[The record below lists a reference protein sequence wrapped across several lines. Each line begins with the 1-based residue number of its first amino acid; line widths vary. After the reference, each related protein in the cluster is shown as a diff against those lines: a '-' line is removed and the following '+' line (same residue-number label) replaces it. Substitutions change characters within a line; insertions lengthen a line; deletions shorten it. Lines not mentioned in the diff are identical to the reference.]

1 MSDTPDCIHVVAL
14 VVPKQGKRREVQTIL
29 LELVEATRREE
40 GCIQYDLLE
49 ETNNPTD
56 FTFVERWATKAALD
70 AHFVRPHFTLA
81 AARLEGLLIAPPDIM
96 QLKEV
101 R

>member
-14 VVPKQGKRREVQTIL
+14 IVPKPGKRNEVRNVL
-29 LELVEATRREE
+29 LELREATRREE

-56 FTFVERWATKAALD
+56 FTFVERWESREALD
-70 AHFVRPHFTLA
+70 AHF
-81 AARLEGLLIAPPDIM
+81 
-96 QLKEV
+96 
-101 R
+101 